1 MTAGRRS
8 LRLARVLVRI
18 EALKAVKR
26 PALWVTMGVFAAFN
40 TIANFAPG
48 GSSPR
53 AGFPDAWRGVIE
65 PAINLG
71 PVFLA
76 ALMILLFAPEFR
88 WRTAR
93 QNVIDGLS
101 KEQFH
106 RAKILLLAGLVALF
120 FVASVV
126 IGTLPLILNPGG
138 GGGAFVEPMDL
149 NYMLGFVGALLLW
162 GTAGLMISA
171 LVRAAGA
178 GLGLL
183 FLYFIC
189 EQIVTQ
195 LLTRWWS
202 GLERIF
208 DFLPAQLFQTLASPS
223 LYYPEVLARTNL
235 ARAERGQDPLVYP
248 DLWIPL
254 VAAAA
259 YVVLFL
265 VVAYASMRRRDL

>member
-1 MTAGRRS
+1 M
-8 LRLARVLVRI
+8 RLLGVLVRI
-18 EALKAVKR
+18 EMLKAVKR
-26 PALWVTMGVFAAFN
+26 PACWVTVGVFTVFN
-40 TIANFAPG
+40 AIAILSSG
-48 GSSPR
+48 GPSSQ
-53 AGFPDAWRGVIE
+53 ASFPDAWRGIIE

-101 KEQFH
+101 KEQFYW
-106 RAKILLLAGLVALF
+106 AKVLLLVPMMAVFIAIPM
-120 FVASVV
+120 V
-126 IGTLPLILNPGG
+126 IGIVEAAPNPGG
-138 GGGAFVEPMDL
+138 GGRALVEPMDF
-149 NYMLGFVGALLLW
+149 NYMLGFVVALLLW
-162 GTAGLMISA
+162 GTAALMISA

-195 LLTRWWS
+195 LLSIRWRA
-202 GLERIF
+202 LERFF
-208 DFLPAQLFQTLASPS
+208 DFLPAQLYQTITNTG
-223 LYYPEVLARTNL
+223 LYYPEVLARTNA
-235 ARAERGQDPLVYP
+235 ARAERGQDLLAYP

-254 VAAAA
+254 VAATA

-265 VVAYASMRRRDL
+265 GLAYVNMRRRDL

>member
-1 MTAGRRS
+1 M
-8 LRLARVLVRI
+8 RLLGVLARI

-26 PALWVTMGVFAAFN
+26 PAFWVTMGVFAAFAAL
-40 TIANFAPG
+40 ANFQPG
-48 GSSPR
+48 GGSPR
-53 AGFPDAWRGVIE
+53 AAFPDAWRGIIE

-93 QNVIDGLS
+93 QNVIDGLA
-101 KEQFH
+101 KEQFYW
-106 RAKILLLAGLVALF
+106 AKVLLLASLVALF
-120 FVASVV
+120 FVTSVV
-126 IGTLPLILNPGG
+126 IGTLPLIVNPGG

-149 NYMLGFVGALLLW
+149 NYMLGLVVALLLW
-162 GTAGLMISA
+162 GTGGLMIAA

-189 EQIVTQ
+189 EQIATQ
-195 LLTRWWS
+195 LLSNRWS
-202 GLERIF
+202 ALERIL
-208 DFLPAQLFQTLASPS
+208 DFLPASLFQTITDAS
-223 LYYPEVLARTNL
+223 LYYPAELARTNL
-235 ARAERGQDPLVYP
+235 ARTERGQDPLVYA
-248 DLWIPL
+248 DLRILL
-254 VAAAA
+254 VAATA

-265 VVAYASMRRRDL
+265 GLAYASMRKRDL

>member
-1 MTAGRRS
+1 MRL
-8 LRLARVLVRI
+8 LRVLARI
-18 EALKAVKR
+18 EVLKAVKR
-26 PALWVTMGVFAAFN
+26 PAFWVTFGVFVAFI
-40 TIANFAPG
+40 TLANFAPG
-48 GSSPR
+48 GSSPPS
-53 AGFPDAWRGVIE
+53 GFPEAWRGIIE

-93 QNVIDGLS
+93 QNVIDGLG
-101 KEQFH
+101 KEQFYW
-106 RAKILLLAGLVALF
+106 AKVLLLAALAALF
-120 FVASVV
+120 SVTSIL
-126 IGTLPLILNPGG
+126 IGTLGVMGNPGG
-138 GGGAFVEPMDL
+138 GGGGFVEATDL
-149 NYMLGFVGALLLW
+149 NYMLGFVVALLLW

-189 EQIVTQ
+189 EQIV
-195 LLTRWWS
+195 S
-202 GLERIF
+202 GLLSSRSRALDIIF
-208 DFLPAQLFQTLASPS
+208 DYLPAALFQTITDVS
-223 LYYPEVLARTNL
+223 LYYPAVLARTNL
-235 ARAERGQDPLVYP
+235 ARAERGQDPLVYQ
-248 DLWIPL
+248 DLWILL

-265 VVAYASMRRRDL
+265 VLAYASMRRRDL

>member
-1 MTAGRRS
+1 M
-8 LRLARVLVRI
+8 RLPGVLWRI
-18 EALKAVKR
+18 ETLKAVKR
-26 PALWVTMGVFAAFN
+26 PACWVTLGVFTVFN
-40 TIANFAPG
+40 TIAILSG
-48 GSSPR
+48 GSPSP
-53 AGFPDAWRGVIE
+53 AAFPDAWRGIIE

-101 KEQFH
+101 KEQFYWG
-106 RAKILLLAGLVALF
+106 KVLLLVPMTAVFIAIPM
-120 FVASVV
+120 V
-126 IGTLPLILNPGG
+126 IGVLEVAANPGG
-138 GGGAFVEPMDL
+138 GGGAFIEPMDF
-149 NYMLGFVGALLLW
+149 NYMLGFVVALLLW
-162 GTAGLMISA
+162 GTAALLISA

-189 EQIVTQ
+189 EQIITQ
-195 LLTRWWS
+195 LLSSRWS
-202 GLERIF
+202 ALERMF
-208 DFLPAQLFQTLASPS
+208 DFLPAQLFQTITNSA
-223 LYYPEVLARTNL
+223 LYYPEVLARTNA
-235 ARAERGQDPLVYP
+235 ARAERGQDLLVYP

-254 VAAAA
+254 VAAMT

-265 VVAYASMRRRDL
+265 GVAYVNMRRRDL

>member
-1 MTAGRRS
+1 M
-8 LRLARVLVRI
+8 RLLRVLPRV
-18 EALKAVKR
+18 EVLKAVKR
-26 PALWVTMGVFAAFN
+26 PAFWVTLGVFAAFN

-48 GSSPR
+48 GGSPR
-53 AGFPDAWRGVIE
+53 AGFPDAWRGIIE

-101 KEQFH
+101 KEQFY
-106 RAKILLLAGLVALF
+106 RAKVLLLAALVALF
-120 FVASVV
+120 FVTSFV

-149 NYMLGFVGALLLW
+149 NYMLGFVVALLLW
-162 GTAGLMISA
+162 GTAALMISA

-189 EQIVTQ
+189 EQIATQ
-195 LLTRWWS
+195 LLSNRWS
-202 GLERIF
+202 ALERVF
-208 DFLPAQLFQTLASPS
+208 DFLPAQLFQTITSS
-223 LYYPEVLARTNL
+223 NLYYPALLARTNL
-235 ARAERGQDPLVYP
+235 ARAENGQDPLVYP

-259 YVVLFL
+259 YMVLFL
-265 VVAYASMRRRDL
+265 GLAYASMRRRDL

>member
-1 MTAGRRS
+1 M
-8 LRLARVLVRI
+8 RLLGVLVRV

-26 PALWVTMGVFAAFN
+26 PAFWVTVGVFVAFSA
-40 TIANFAPG
+40 IANFAPG
-48 GSSPR
+48 GGSER
-53 AGFPDAWRGVIE
+53 AGFPDAWRGIIE

-101 KEQFH
+101 KEQFQW
-106 RAKILLLAGLVALF
+106 AKVLLLAALAALF
-120 FVASVV
+120 FVTSLV
-126 IGTLPLILNPGG
+126 IGTLPFVLDPGG

-149 NYMLGFVGALLLW
+149 NYMLGFVVALLLW
-162 GTAGLMISA
+162 GTAALMISA

-189 EQIVTQ
+189 EQIVTA
-195 LLTRWWS
+195 LLSSRWS
-202 GLERIF
+202 ALERF
-208 DFLPAQLFQTLASPS
+208 FAYLPGQLFQTITNSAV
-223 LYYPEVLARTNL
+223 YYPEVLARTNA
-235 ARAERGQDPLVYP
+235 ARAERDQELLVYP

-254 VAAAA
+254 VAATA

-265 VVAYASMRRRDL
+265 GLAYVNMRRRDL

>member
-1 MTAGRRS
+1 MRLLGV
-8 LRLARVLVRI
+8 LARI
-18 EALKAVKR
+18 EVLKAVKR
-26 PALWVTMGVFAAFN
+26 PAFWVTSGVFVAFCAL
-40 TIANFAPG
+40 ANFAPG

-53 AGFPDAWRGVIE
+53 AAFPEAWQGIIE

-93 QNVIDGLS
+93 QNVIDGLA
-101 KEQFH
+101 KEQFYW
-106 RAKILLLAGLVALF
+106 AKVLLLACLVGLF
-120 FVASVV
+120 FAVSVL
-126 IGTLPLILNPGG
+126 IGTLGAIGNPG

-149 NYMLGFVGALLLW
+149 NYMLGFVVALLLW

-189 EQIVTQ
+189 EQIV
-195 LLTRWWS
+195 S
-202 GLERIF
+202 GLLSNRSRALEVIF
-208 DFLPAQLFQTLASPS
+208 DYFPAALFQTMTDAE
-223 LYYPEVLARTNL
+223 LYYPVMLARTNL
-235 ARAERGQDPLVYP
+235 ARAERGQDPLVYQ
-248 DLWIPL
+248 DLWILL
-254 VAAAA
+254 VAVAA
-259 YVVLFL
+259 YMVLFL
-265 VVAYASMRRRDL
+265 VLAYASMRRRDL

>member
-1 MTAGRRS
+1 M
-8 LRLARVLVRI
+8 RLLGVLVRI
-18 EALKAVKR
+18 EMLKAVKR
-26 PALWVTMGVFAAFN
+26 PACWVTLGVFTVFN
-40 TIANFAPG
+40 AIATLSSG
-48 GSSPR
+48 GPSSQ
-53 AGFPDAWRGVIE
+53 ASFPDAWRGIIE

-101 KEQFH
+101 KEQFYW
-106 RAKILLLAGLVALF
+106 AKVLLLVPMMAVFIAIPT
-120 FVASVV
+120 V
-126 IGTLPLILNPGG
+126 IGVLEVAPNPRGG
-138 GGGAFVEPMDL
+138 GGGLVEPMDF
-149 NYMLGFVGALLLW
+149 NYMLGFVVALLLW
-162 GTAGLMISA
+162 GTAALMISA

-195 LLTRWWS
+195 LLSIRWRA
-202 GLERIF
+202 LERFF
-208 DFLPAQLFQTLASPS
+208 DFLPAQLYQTITNTG
-223 LYYPEVLARTNL
+223 LYYPEVLARTNA
-235 ARAERGQDPLVYP
+235 ARAERGQDLLVYP

-254 VAAAA
+254 VAATA

-265 VVAYASMRRRDL
+265 GLAYVNMRRRDL

>member
-1 MTAGRRS
+1 MRLPGV
-8 LRLARVLVRI
+8 LARI
-18 EALKAVKR
+18 EVLKAVKR
-26 PALWVTMGVFAAFN
+26 PAFWVTMGVFTAFN

-48 GSSPR
+48 GGSER
-53 AGFPDAWRGVIE
+53 AGFPDAWRGIIE

-101 KEQFH
+101 KEQFYW
-106 RAKILLLAGLVALF
+106 AKVLLLAGLVALF
-120 FVASVV
+120 FVTSVV
-126 IGTLPLILNPGG
+126 IGTLPLLPNPGG
-138 GGGAFVEPMDL
+138 GGALVEPMDV
-149 NYMLGFVGALLLW
+149 NYMLGFVVALLLW

-195 LLTRWWS
+195 LLLIRLRA
-202 GLERIF
+202 LERFF
-208 DFLPAQLFQTLASPS
+208 DFLPAQLFQTITNSA
-223 LYYPEVLARTNL
+223 LYYPEVLARTNA
-235 ARAERGQDPLVYP
+235 ARAENGQDLLVYP
-248 DLWIPL
+248 DLWVPL
-254 VAAAA
+254 VAAMA

-265 VVAYASMRRRDL
+265 GLAYLNMRRRDL

>member
-1 MTAGRRS
+1 MRL
-8 LRLARVLVRI
+8 LRVLARI
-18 EALKAVKR
+18 EVLKAVKR
-26 PALWVTMGVFAAFN
+26 PAFWVTMGVFAAFN
-40 TIANFAPG
+40 TLANFAPG

-53 AGFPDAWRGVIE
+53 AAFPEAWQGIIE

-93 QNVIDGLS
+93 QNVIDGLA
-101 KEQFH
+101 KEQFYW
-106 RAKILLLAGLVALF
+106 AKVLLLACLVALF
-120 FVASVV
+120 FVTSVV
-126 IGTLPLILNPGG
+126 IGTLEAIGNPGG

-149 NYMLGFVGALLLW
+149 NYMLGFVVALLLW

-189 EQIVTQ
+189 EQIV
-195 LLTRWWS
+195 S
-202 GLERIF
+202 GLLSNRSRALEVIF
-208 DFLPAQLFQTLASPS
+208 DYFPAALFQTMTDAE
-223 LYYPEVLARTNL
+223 LYYPVMLARTNL
-235 ARAERGQDPLVYP
+235 ARAERGQDPLVYQ
-248 DLWIPL
+248 DLWILL
-254 VAAAA
+254 VAVAA
-259 YVVLFL
+259 YMVLFL
-265 VVAYASMRRRDL
+265 VLAYASMRRRDL

>member
-1 MTAGRRS
+1 MKLLGA
-8 LRLARVLVRI
+8 LARI

-26 PALWVTMGVFAAFN
+26 PAFWVTMGVFAAFN

-48 GSSPR
+48 GGSER
-53 AGFPDAWRGVIE
+53 AGFPDAWRGIIE

-101 KEQFH
+101 KEQFYW
-106 RAKILLLAGLVALF
+106 AKVLLLAVLVALF
-120 FVASVV
+120 FVTSVV
-126 IGTLPLILNPGG
+126 IGTLPLIVNPGG
-138 GGGAFVEPMDL
+138 AGGGFVEPMDL
-149 NYMLGFVGALLLW
+149 NYMLGFVVALLLW
-162 GTAGLMISA
+162 GTAASMISA

-195 LLTRWWS
+195 LISIRW
-202 GLERIF
+202 GALERFF
-208 DFLPAQLFQTLASPS
+208 DFLPAQLFQTITNSA
-223 LYYPEVLARTNL
+223 LYYPEVLARTNA
-235 ARAERGQDPLVYP
+235 ARAERGQDLLVYP

-254 VAAAA
+254 VAAMA

-265 VVAYASMRRRDL
+265 GLAYVNMRRRDL

>member
-1 MTAGRRS
+1 M
-8 LRLARVLVRI
+8 RLLRVLVRI

-26 PALWVTMGVFAAFN
+26 PAFWVTTGVFVAF
-40 TIANFAPG
+40 TTLANFAPG
-48 GSSPR
+48 GNSPPP
-53 AGFPDAWRGVIE
+53 AFPEAWRGMIE

-76 ALMILLFAPEFR
+76 ALMILLFAAEFR

-93 QNVIDGLS
+93 QNVIDGLG
-101 KEQFH
+101 KEQFYWG
-106 RAKILLLAGLVALF
+106 KVLLLASLAALF
-120 FVASVV
+120 LVTSMV
-126 IGTLPLILNPGG
+126 IGVLKVIPNLGE

-149 NYMLGFVGALLLW
+149 NYMLGFVVALLLW
-162 GTAGLMISA
+162 GTAGLMVSA

-189 EQIVTQ
+189 EQIVTG
-195 LLTRWWS
+195 LLSARWRA
-202 GLERIF
+202 LERIL
-208 DFLPAQLFQTLASPS
+208 DFLPASLFQTIADAT
-223 LYYPEVLARTNL
+223 LYYPAVLARTNL

-254 VAAAA
+254 VAAAG
-259 YVVLFL
+259 YMVLFL
-265 VVAYASMRRRDL
+265 VLAYANMRRRDL